1 MGADIVTDATAEPS
15 TAIAKRRSWLTA
27 LPGWL
32 VVALV
37 SAALVGA
44 VALPGPSQFR
54 RPLLAQDEGLL
65 LVYPSE
71 ILHGAVPNA
80 SFASTYGAA
89 SLWSISAAFL
99 LGGESVSTE
108 RVVGLVYE
116 LALVAA
122 LAALAW
128 RRRSPLAA
136 ATAGIVSVI
145 LRAPLG
151 VAAFAWMGGLAF
163 GAIALLLLD
172 IAFARDGRRWALLAA
187 GACLGLAVSYRLD
200 LSLAVGLTLAGI
212 AVARAKAIPLVLL
225 GALLGS
231 VPLVVNAVEAG
242 IGNVVTGQLTDPL
255 FVSGPGRR
263 LPLSGLA
270 TSWLAV
276 LVVCV
281 LIAVAHTALGVVA
294 LRRDRTSLA
303 GASSLLI
310 GAFGI
315 GILPQAFQRADGAHV
330 AFVACFVLATAVVVP
345 PPIGRRLVPRVP
357 WAIVTGSLALV
368 LAATASGKEYVRAS
382 ARSLGLRDDPE
393 IVVSHDGRTLPV
405 DSDEE
410 RQDLLALLR
419 QVDESSKPG
428 MTVFVGPQDLRR
440 TNYNDTVLYFL
451 LPHLRPATFYLE
463 MNPGIDIDASS
474 RLVGELQKSDV
485 LILTSRYG
493 KWNDPNDSRTYGP
506 AIANEIVR
514 REFRVIGHWGPWT
527 LLVNVSSSS
536 SST

>member
-1 MGADIVTDATAEPS
+1 M
-15 TAIAKRRSWLTA
+15 
-27 LPGWL
+27 
-32 VVALV
+32 
-37 SAALVGA
+37 
-44 VALPGPSQFR
+44 
-54 RPLLAQDEGLL
+54 RPLPQDEGML

-71 ILHGAVPNA
+71 MLDGAVPNV

-89 SLWSISAAFL
+89 SLWTISAAFL
-99 LGGESVSTE
+99 VAGESVSTE
-108 RVVGLVYE
+108 RVVGLIYE

-128 RRRSPLAA
+128 RRCGPLAA

-172 IAFARDGRRWALLAA
+172 IAFARDGRRLALLAA

-212 AVARAKAIPLVLL
+212 AMARAKAIPLVVS

-242 IGNVVTGQLTDPL
+242 IKDVVKGQLIDPI

-263 LPLSGLA
+263 LPLSNLS
-270 TSWLAV
+270 TLWLVV

-281 LIAVAHTALGVVA
+281 SIAVSHTALGIVA
-294 LRRDRTSLA
+294 LRRNRTSLA

-310 GAFGI
+310 GAFEI
-315 GILPQAFQRADGAHV
+315 AILPQAFQRADGAHV

-345 PPIGRRLVPRVP
+345 PPIGTRLVPRFP
-357 WAIVTGSLALV
+357 WAIVTGGLALV

-393 IVVSHDGRTLPV
+393 IVVSHDGRTVPV

-410 RQDLLALLR
+410 RRDLLALLR

-428 MTVFVGPQDLRR
+428 MSVFVGPQDLRR
-440 TNYNDTVLYFL
+440 TNYNDTILYFL

-474 RLVGELQKSDV
+474 RLVGELQKSDL
-485 LILTSRYG
+485 LILTSRWDPWYE
-493 KWNDPNDSRTYGP
+493 PNDSRTYGP

-514 REFRVIGHWGPWT
+514 REFRVIGHWGCWT
-527 LLVNVSSSS
+527 LLVNVSPSS